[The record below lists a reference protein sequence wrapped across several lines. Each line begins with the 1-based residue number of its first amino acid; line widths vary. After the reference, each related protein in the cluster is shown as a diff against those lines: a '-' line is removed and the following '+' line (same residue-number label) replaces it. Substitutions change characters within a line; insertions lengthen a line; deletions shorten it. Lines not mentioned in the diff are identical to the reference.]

1 MLWPSP
7 AWSYKAIRTGHE
19 VEAGQL
25 ATALETELAPS
36 LVSREACGWRGR
48 LYESTYLLMPTF
60 PQAAHHF
67 QELVF
72 IIKVI
77 FDVNKMPQLQK
88 KLRTLQSQCKQ
99 SNGTPII
106 KKLIQIT
113 PKKQLNFLNIF
124 IHPANKLKW
133 LTRKNTNSEVWY

>member
-1 MLWPSP
+1 MATSTK
-7 AWSYKAIRTGHE
+7 YTKTKKA
-19 VEAGQL
+19 
-25 ATALETELAPS
+25 S
-36 LVSREACGWRGR
+36 
-48 LYESTYLLMPTF
+48 
-60 PQAAHHF
+60 HF

>member
-1 MLWPSP
+1 MTS
-7 AWSYKAIRTGHE
+7 
-19 VEAGQL
+19 
-25 ATALETELAPS
+25 ALETSNHEGEIPGVDSFEEEGSASCPALQTS
-36 LVSREACGWRGR
+36 NGH
-48 LYESTYLLMPTF
+48 LYRNRQKYKKAS
-60 PQAAHHF
+60 HF

-113 PKKQLNFLNIF
+113 PKSN
-124 IHPANKLKW
+124 
-133 LTRKNTNSEVWY
+133 